1 MKGIIVSGFA
11 GIGKTTVEK
20 KYPGRVI
27 DMESSDFKWIYG
39 DSQTENMEKEARK
52 GIDNKRANPKWPAN
66 YVEAIKK
73 VAEEFDVVLVSQQD
87 DVRALLEQNGIEYV
101 LVFPSLEC
109 KQEYLGRYI
118 LRGNQQTFV
127 KLMKAN
133 FEKWIQNLMLCPQQK
148 FIMQPG
154 EHLEDVLKK
163 NNII

>member
-1 MKGIIVSGFA
+1 MKGVIVSGFA

-27 DMESSDFKWIYG
+27 DMESSDFKWLYG
-39 DSQTENMEKEARK
+39 DSQTESMEKEARK
-52 GIDNKRANPKWPAN
+52 GTANKRINPEWPTN

-73 VAEEFDVVLVSQQD
+73 VAEQFDVVLISQQD
-87 DVRALLEQNGIEYV
+87 DVRALLDQNEIEYV
-101 LVFPSLEC
+101 LVFPAIEC
-109 KQEYLGRYI
+109 KQEYLSRYI
-118 LRGNQQTFV
+118 LRGNQQVFV

-133 FEKWIQNLMLCPQQK
+133 FEKWIQSLMQCSQRK

-163 NNII
+163 NNVI